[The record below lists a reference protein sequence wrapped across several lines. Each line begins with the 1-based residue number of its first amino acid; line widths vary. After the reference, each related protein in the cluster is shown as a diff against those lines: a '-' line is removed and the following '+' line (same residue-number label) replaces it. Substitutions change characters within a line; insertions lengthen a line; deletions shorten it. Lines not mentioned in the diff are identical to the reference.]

1 MKQLIISN
9 AKQAILDLQEEIWR
23 STDTHYD
30 HRLHAILLVAQGMS
44 SPEVARLLGDG
55 TRTVQMWIHRFEDEG
70 LQGLMDKHRPGRPPR
85 LREEQLSEISHA
97 LHSAPEEYGLN
108 GYLWDG
114 KTLSVFIEQHYGV
127 QLGVRQCQRLFRQL
141 GFRYRKPR
149 PLIAGTDPEVKNAF
163 KKNSGDDA
171 GP

>member
-1 MKQLIISN
+1 ME
-9 AKQAILDLQEEIWR
+9 LQEEIRR
-23 STDTHYD
+23 SKDARYD

-44 SPEVARLLGDG
+44 SAEVARLLGDG
-55 TRTVQMWIHRFEDEG
+55 TRTVQMWIHRFENEG
-70 LQGLMDKHRPGRPPR
+70 TQGLMDKPRPGRPPR
-85 LREEQLSEISHA
+85 LKEEQLSEISRA
-97 LHSAPEEYGLN
+97 LRSAPEEYGLN

-114 KTLSVFIEQHYGV
+114 KTLSAFIEQQYGV

-149 PLIAGTDPEVKNAF
+149 PLIAGTDPEVKKEF
-163 KKNSGDDA
+163 KKNSKDDA

>member
-1 MKQLIISN
+1 
-9 AKQAILDLQEEIWR
+9 
-23 STDTHYD
+23 
-30 HRLHAILLVAQGMS
+30 
-44 SPEVARLLGDG
+44 
-55 TRTVQMWIHRFEDEG
+55 
-70 LQGLMDKHRPGRPPR
+70 
-85 LREEQLSEISHA
+85 
-97 LHSAPEEYGLN
+97 LN

-114 KTLSVFIEQHYGV
+114 KTLSVFIEQHYSV

-149 PLIAGTDPEVKNAF
+149 PLIAGTDPEVKKAF